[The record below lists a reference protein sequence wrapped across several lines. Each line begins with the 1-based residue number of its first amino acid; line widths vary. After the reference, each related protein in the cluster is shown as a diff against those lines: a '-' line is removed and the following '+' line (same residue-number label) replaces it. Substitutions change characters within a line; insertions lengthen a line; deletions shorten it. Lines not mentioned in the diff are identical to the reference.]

1 MGDGMRV
8 AVLKEDN
15 CQPKK
20 CNDECQ
26 VFCPPVR
33 NGQECIIMDENTG
46 KPHISE
52 SLCIGCGICINK
64 CPHDALIIE
73 NLPSELETDMIHRY
87 SMNGFRLF
95 RLPTPSKESVVG
107 ILGPNGMGKSTAI
120 SALSGRMIPN
130 LGDWLN
136 QEAQWD
142 EVIDSLPK
150 GELRDFFIA
159 VQDGKIRVAV
169 KPQNVDRL
177 PKRITGTVA
186 DLLSKVDERGLL
198 DETTRSLGIDHLMDR
213 TVQQLSGGELQR
225 MAIAAT
231 ILRDVDVYFFDEPS
245 SYLDIHE
252 RMRIVRIIQALAE
265 TKRVIVIEH
274 DLAVLDVLADLIHI
288 VYGKKGAFGIFTPAR
303 STRQAINSYLDGFL
317 PEENVRIRDKP
328 IKFLRHRDRSGE
340 IGTPVVS
347 WGGLEKR
354 LGEFKLTSGEG
365 AVHRSEVVGVVG
377 SNGTGKSTM
386 IKILAGEHEYDAGW
400 VTAEATISY
409 KPQHIDV
416 DIDGSVQLWLDSE
429 LGPRWRSGEFNVN
442 VIKALGI
449 DQLLP
454 KRVKKLSGGERQAVS
469 IALCLGREAD
479 LYLLDE
485 PSAHLDANAR
495 MEAAK
500 AIRRTMEANEKS
512 AFVIDHDVYFIDIVS
527 DSLLVFEGQGGVE
540 GRATGP
546 YKLREGM
553 NRFLSGV
560 DVTFRR
566 DHDSRR
572 PRINKNESRKD
583 REQRN
588 SGDYYSYD
596 A

>member
-1 MGDGMRV
+1 
-8 AVLKEDN
+8 
-15 CQPKK
+15 
-20 CNDECQ
+20 
-26 VFCPPVR
+26 
-33 NGQECIIMDENTG
+33 MDENTG

-142 EVIDSLPK
+142 EVIASLPK

-186 DLLSKVDERGLL
+186 DLLSKVDERNLL
-198 DETTRSLGIDHLMDR
+198 EETTQSLGIDHLMDR

-252 RMRIVRIIQALAE
+252 RMRIVRIIQSLAE

-274 DLAVLDVLADLIHI
+274 DLAVLDVLADLVHI

-347 WGGLEKR
+347 WGGLEKQ

-400 VTAEATISY
+400 VTAEAKISY

-546 YKLREGM
+546 YRLREGM
-553 NRFLSGV
+553 NRFLAGV

-583 REQRN
+583 REQRT

>member
-1 MGDGMRV
+1 MRV

-33 NGQECIIMDENTG
+33 NGQECIVMDEHTG

-120 SALSGRMIPN
+120 SALSGRIVPN

-136 QEAQWD
+136 QDADWD
-142 EVIDSLPK
+142 EVVNSLPK

-159 VQDGKIRVAV
+159 VQKGNVRVAV
-169 KPQNVDRL
+169 KPQNVDKL
-177 PKRITGTVA
+177 PKRISGTVA

-252 RMRIVRIIQALAE
+252 RMRIVRIIQDLAR

-274 DLAVLDVLADLIHI
+274 DLAVLDVLADLVHI

-328 IKFLRHRDRSGE
+328 IKFLRHRDRSSE

-347 WGGLEKR
+347 WGGLEKT
-354 LGEFKLTSGEG
+354 LGDFHLTSGEG

-400 VTAEATISY
+400 VTADATISY

-469 IALCLGREAD
+469 IAVCLGRDAD

-546 YKLREGM
+546 YRLREGM
-553 NRFLSGV
+553 NRFLAGV

>member
-1 MGDGMRV
+1 
-8 AVLKEDN
+8 
-15 CQPKK
+15 
-20 CNDECQ
+20 
-26 VFCPPVR
+26 
-33 NGQECIIMDENTG
+33 
-46 KPHISE
+46 
-52 SLCIGCGICINK
+52 
-64 CPHDALIIE
+64 
-73 NLPSELETDMIHRY
+73 
-87 SMNGFRLF
+87 
-95 RLPTPSKESVVG
+95 
-107 ILGPNGMGKSTAI
+107 MGKSTAI

-328 IKFLRHRDRSGE
+328 IKFLRHRDRPEKLGRRWCPGVDLRS
-340 IGTPVVS
+340 VWVS
-347 WGGLEKR
+347 LNS
-354 LGEFKLTSGEG
+354 L
-365 AVHRSEVVGVVG
+365 
-377 SNGTGKSTM
+377 
-386 IKILAGEHEYDAGW
+386 
-400 VTAEATISY
+400 
-409 KPQHIDV
+409 
-416 DIDGSVQLWLDSE
+416 
-429 LGPRWRSGEFNVN
+429 
-442 VIKALGI
+442 
-449 DQLLP
+449 
-454 KRVKKLSGGERQAVS
+454 RVKGLF
-469 IALCLGREAD
+469 IAPKWWAW
-479 LYLLDE
+479 
-485 PSAHLDANAR
+485 SAP
-495 MEAAK
+495 
-500 AIRRTMEANEKS
+500 T
-512 AFVIDHDVYFIDIVS
+512 
-527 DSLLVFEGQGGVE
+527 GQV
-540 GRATGP
+540 
-546 YKLREGM
+546 
-553 NRFLSGV
+553 N
-560 DVTFRR
+560 
-566 DHDSRR
+566 
-572 PRINKNESRKD
+572 PR
-583 REQRN
+583 
-588 SGDYYSYD
+588 
-596 A
+596 

>member
-1 MGDGMRV
+1 
-8 AVLKEDN
+8 
-15 CQPKK
+15 
-20 CNDECQ
+20 
-26 VFCPPVR
+26 
-33 NGQECIIMDENTG
+33 MDDQTG

-120 SALSGRMIPN
+120 SALSGRLIPN

-136 QEAQWD
+136 QQPDWED
-142 EVIDSLPK
+142 IINSVPK

-159 VQDGKIRVAV
+159 VQNGEVRVAV

-177 PKRITGTVA
+177 PKRVKGTVR
-186 DLLSKVDERGLL
+186 DLLGRVDERNLLAAMTENLGIAHLL
-198 DETTRSLGIDHLMDR
+198 DREVH
-213 TVQQLSGGELQR
+213 QLSGGELQR
-225 MAIAAT
+225 MAICAT

-252 RMRIVRIIQALAE
+252 RMRIVRIIQQLAE

-274 DLAVLDVLADLIHI
+274 DLAVLDVLADLVHI

-303 STRQAINSYLDGFL
+303 STRQAINTYLDGFL
-317 PEENVRIRDKP
+317 PEENVRIRNKP
-328 IKFLRHRDRSGE
+328 IKFLRHQDRVAE
-340 IGTPVVS
+340 IGTPVVQ
-347 WGGLEKR
+347 WGDLSKK
-354 LGEFKLTSGEG
+354 LGNFHLTASEG

-377 SNGTGKSTM
+377 ANGTGKSTM
-386 IKILAGEHEYDAGW
+386 IKILAGEHEYDEGW

-416 DIDGSVQLWLDSE
+416 DVDGSVQLWLDSE

-485 PSAHLDANAR
+485 PSAHLDASAR

-540 GRATGP
+540 GKATGP
-546 YKLREGM
+546 FDLRQGM
-553 NRFLSGV
+553 NTFLSGV

-572 PRINKNESRKD
+572 PRINKSESRKD
-583 REQRN
+583 REQRT